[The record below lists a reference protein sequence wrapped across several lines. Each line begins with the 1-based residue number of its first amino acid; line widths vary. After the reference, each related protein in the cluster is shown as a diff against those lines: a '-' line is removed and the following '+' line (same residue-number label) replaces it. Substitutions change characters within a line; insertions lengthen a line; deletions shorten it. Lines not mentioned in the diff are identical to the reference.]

1 MPQATINPMGQVPD
15 VKENQAT
22 PRRELPPGES
32 LTTRLAAIK
41 AANNPLLEAARP
53 LLRAL
58 ADMPA
63 QLDHERVE
71 QLRDL
76 LEQEVRAFQKLCE
89 QASIRR
95 DHMLGARYSLCTAID
110 EAAMQTACGKN
121 SKADQAGKV
130 AGSSDSKAPLQ
141 PGRNQPGNNAGT
153 ANQDRD
159 AHDAGVEWVTRGLA
173 TIFHEDRQ
181 GGDKVYLLIGRL
193 MTDPQEHL
201 DLLEVIYRILSL
213 GFEGRYRFEAGGH
226 RKHEAVRQR
235 IYNEIMAR
243 RGIVPIALSPHWQ
256 SDVEGRRASFYD
268 FPVWITVALLSII
281 LLGCFGWFK
290 YELLDRSA
298 EVQNQIADIGHMTP
312 PPAPPVLHLKT
323 LLKDEIAAGT
333 VSVDEDTHHSAVTF
347 RGDSMFPPGGVSVK
361 ATIGPLI
368 AKIAAEIVKVP
379 GKVSVLGYTDNVP
392 IRSRQ
397 FASNDALSEE
407 RATHVLQMLQAAGVP
422 ASRLE
427 AIGKGDAD
435 PVADNS
441 TPQGRAQNRRVE
453 ITIAE

>member
-1 MPQATINPMGQVPD
+1 MPQATIDPVKQASD
-15 VKENQAT
+15 IKENQAT
-22 PRRELPPGES
+22 PRRELPSGES

-41 AANNPLLEAARP
+41 AADNPLLEAARP

-58 ADMPA
+58 AELPET
-63 QLDHERVE
+63 LDHERVE

-89 QASIRR
+89 QTSIRR
-95 DHMLGARYSLCTAID
+95 DHMLGARYCLCTAID
-110 EAAMQTACGKN
+110 EAAMQTAWGKN
-121 SKADQAGKV
+121 SKVPVQPEQSQRGKDAGV
-130 AGSSDSKAPLQ
+130 AASGM
-141 PGRNQPGNNAGT
+141 NT
-153 ANQDRD
+153 
-159 AHDAGVEWVTRGLA
+159 HDAGVEWVTRGMA

-193 MTDPQEHL
+193 MSDPQEHL

-243 RGIVPIALSPHWQ
+243 RGIVPVALSPHWQ
-256 SDVEGRRASFYD
+256 SDVKSRRASFYD
-268 FPVWITVALLSII
+268 FPVWIMVTLLSIV

-290 YELLDRSA
+290 YELLARSTD
-298 EVQNQIADIGHMTP
+298 VQKQIADIGHMMP

-323 LLKDEIAAGT
+323 LLQDEIAAGT
-333 VSVDEDTHHSAVTF
+333 VSVDEDTHHSSVTF
-347 RGDSMFPPGGVSVK
+347 RGDSMFSPGGASVK
-361 ATIGPLI
+361 ATMGPLI
-368 AKIAAEIVKVP
+368 AKIAAEIAKVP

-407 RATHVLQMLQAAGVP
+407 RATQVMQMLQAAGVP
-422 ASRLE
+422 TSRLE

-453 ITIAE
+453 ITVAE